1 MAGMTPTST
10 SSFEKMGDSG
20 YEGLMNMSGQRS
32 PYTMPQAR
40 SGPTTPDMG
49 GENKANRSATMI
61 HEAHGPT
68 FRPVAS
74 QSYQSEYPETG
85 RSMRT
90 VPSAVGNRDFW
101 AARGNSNQGETIG

>member
-1 MAGMTPTST
+1 MTPTST

-20 YEGLMNMSGQRS
+20 YEGLMNMSGERS

-40 SGPTTPDMG
+40 KGPTTPDMG
-49 GENKANRSATMI
+49 GSPAGGRGSSMI

-74 QSYQSEYPETG
+74 QSYAAEYPETG
-85 RSMRT
+85 RGMRQ
-90 VPSAVGNRDFW
+90 VPSSVGNRDFW
-101 AARGNSNQGETIG
+101 ASRGENGAGYDV

>member
-20 YEGLMNMSGQRS
+20 YEGLMNMSGERS

-40 SGPTTPDMG
+40 KGPTTPDMG
-49 GENKANRSATMI
+49 GSPAGGRGSSMI

-74 QSYQSEYPETG
+74 QSYAPEYPETG
-85 RSMRT
+85 RGMRT
-90 VPSAVGNRDFW
+90 VASSVGNRDFW
-101 AARGNSNQGETIG
+101 ASRAGDNAGETIG

>member
-1 MAGMTPTST
+1 MAGMTTTST

-32 PYTMPQAR
+32 PYTIDRPR
-40 SGPTTPDMG
+40 SGPNTPDMG
-49 GENKANRSATMI
+49 GQNKNNRGSSMI

-74 QSYQSEYPETG
+74 QAYAPEYPETG
-85 RSMRT
+85 RGMRQ
-90 VPSAVGNRDFW
+90 VPSALGNRDFW
-101 AARGNSNQGETIG
+101 AARAGSHAGETIG